1 MLKSIYKFN
10 ILTYALDEKSIK
22 FRDCLKN
29 QCCHSAAGK
38 EFWSQR
44 CYSAASENLLFKK
57 NIKKWNPSLRSGWQ
71 KR

>member
-1 MLKSIYKFN
+1 MLKSTYKFN

-29 QCCHSAAGK
+29 QCCHSAA
-38 EFWSQR
+38 
-44 CYSAASENLLFKK
+44 SENLLFKK
-57 NIKKWNPSLRSGWQ
+57 NIKQWNPSLRSGCQ